1 MKNLVINGFSVDVGR
16 DAWIRSREMNVEV
29 TGNLS
34 VAYDARH
41 SEDVRLS
48 GTLAA
53 VRGSYQLK
61 GRRFEVR
68 QGSVEFVG
76 TTGLDPNLNI
86 LAVYRVATSQGDPL
100 NIQATV
106 TGTLQAPRI
115 ALTSDAQP
123 AISESDLV
131 SYLLFGR
138 ATDQLT
144 AGERAATGASGTRT
158 GVVDIGNL
166 AYRFLTPSLLGY
178 AATGLE
184 SFAQNLGL
192 DYVAITSAEVAQT
205 PLSGNFVSSLFA
217 GSQVELGRYLN
228 DNLFLAFTQRLM
240 SANTGGSRSPGVR
253 LEWRFQ
259 PTYTAELFAEDR
271 FARTPSFGL
280 LTAAEAK
287 KVYGFFLFREWG
299 Y

>member
-1 MKNLVINGFSVDVGR
+1 M
-16 DAWIRSREMNVEV
+16 
-29 TGNLS
+29 
-34 VAYDARH
+34 
-41 SEDVRLS
+41 S
-48 GTLAA
+48 GTLDA
-53 VRGSYQLK
+53 VRGSYMLT
-61 GRRFEVR
+61 GRRFQVR
-68 QGSVEFVG
+68 SGTVEFVG
-76 TTGLDPNLNI
+76 TTGFDPSLNI
-86 LAVYRVATSQGDPL
+86 VAVYRVATAQGDPL

-106 TGTLQAPRI
+106 SGTLQSPRV

-131 SYLLFGR
+131 SYLVFGR

-144 AGERAATGASGTRT
+144 AGERAASGATAARSSGFAGFGR
-158 GVVDIGNL
+158 L
-166 AYRFLTPSLLGY
+166 AYGVLTPSLLGY
-178 AATGLE
+178 AAHGLE
-184 SFAQNLGL
+184 GFAQNLGL
-192 DYVAITSAEVAQT
+192 DYVAITSAEVAQA

-228 DNLFLAFTQRLM
+228 DNLFLAFSQRLM
-240 SANTGGSRSPGVR
+240 SPSAGGSRSPGVR

-280 LTAAEAK
+280 LNAAEAK